1 MFDNHDTLPAE
12 ILAELKNSYSGLL
25 ESIPDVIVSL
35 EYPSGSVLYIN
46 PAVKELLGFDP
57 EEFYGSLL
65 LLKRIDPD
73 DRKSVIEL
81 WRNIERETG
90 PALFLYRI
98 RKNDGDSIWV
108 EQKNRIIRDSHGNAI
123 AINAVIR
130 DISLRKKLEEE
141 SLKNLYFS
149 ENLFQHA
156 PYIAFQI
163 GSDGRIL
170 RFNHAFERVWRLTKE
185 DIEDYSIWKDR
196 QMLKAGIV
204 DLLREVFAGRVV
216 EFPVLPYTIRYR
228 DHRETV
234 YVTGKGFPY
243 PAKDNEAKSIILMG
257 EDVTERRLR
266 EEEYLEIRK
275 LESIGRLAG
284 GIAHDFN
291 NMLAGISGYAE
302 IMMRKMGRDD
312 QNYRFAESIHTA
324 SMKAATL
331 TSQLLGFA
339 RRGKYNPEFV
349 DIGKALL
356 FALGATP
363 GLSQRVKIVK
373 TIESMDYAVFADVNQ
388 LRQLFVEILKNAVE
402 AMGGSGIIHLQ
413 AGMAEQERIVDGMAR
428 ITTMSSIRISVTDN
442 GPGIPEDIESKI
454 FEPYFT
460 TKDKNK
466 HAGMGLSLA
475 WGTVK
480 NHGGRIEIRSE
491 QGETTVTVLLPAV
504 KKPADSQKEDQS
516 APKTVLIID
525 DSEEIRS
532 VLRTFYEE
540 KGCNVETASGGK
552 AGLLLLKNMSSPCDL
567 VFLDYLLPDISGREM
582 LYEITRRHLASRVVL
597 LSGSSIEGLPED
609 LLNSPDIHVMPKPF
623 SLEDVESIMKKN

>member
-1 MFDNHDTLPAE
+1 MFDNNDALPAE

-46 PAVKELLGFDP
+46 PAVKELLGFEP

-98 RKNDGDSIWV
+98 RKKDGDSIWV
-108 EQKNRIIRDSHGNAI
+108 EQKNRIIRDSRGTAI
-123 AINAVIR
+123 AISAVIR

-156 PYIAFQI
+156 PYIAFQM

-185 DIEDYSIWKDR
+185 DIEDYSVWKDR
-196 QMLKAGIV
+196 EMLKAGVV
-204 DLLREVFAGRVV
+204 DLLREVFAGKVV
-216 EFPVLPYTIRYR
+216 EFPVFPYTIRYR

-312 QNYRFAESIHTA
+312 QNYRFAESIHTSA
-324 SMKAATL
+324 MKAATL
-331 TSQLLGFA
+331 TTQLLGFA

-373 TIESMDYAVFADVNQ
+373 TVESMDYAVFADVNQ

-402 AMGGSGIIHLQ
+402 AMNGSGIIRLH
-413 AGMAEQERIVDGMAR
+413 AGMAENERIVDGMAQ
-428 ITTMSSIRISVTDN
+428 ITTMNSIRVSITDN

-504 KKPADSQKEDQS
+504 KKPVDFQKDDLS

-532 VLRTFYEE
+532 VLRTFCEE

-552 AGLLLLKNMSSPCDL
+552 AGLLLLKSMSSPCDL
-567 VFLDYLLPDISGREM
+567 VFLDYLLPDISGREI
-582 LYEITRRHLASRVVL
+582 LHEITRTHLASRVVL
-597 LSGSSIEGLPED
+597 LSGYSIDGLPDD